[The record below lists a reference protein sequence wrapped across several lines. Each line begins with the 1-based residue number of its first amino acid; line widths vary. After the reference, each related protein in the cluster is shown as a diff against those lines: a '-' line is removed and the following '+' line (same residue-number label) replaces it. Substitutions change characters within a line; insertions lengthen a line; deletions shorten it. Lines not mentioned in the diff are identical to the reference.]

1 MLLST
6 LSLELIFS
14 VNKISSWLRV
24 ILHIKLLSYFSILET
39 NTQEGIT
46 GTSFLQIK
54 YVAEDY
60 FDGHERGHLQ
70 DGDEKNKVLAPMK
83 DIPLSGY
90 TAVVGVGTPPQKL
103 DCIFDTGS
111 SVMFVK

>member
-1 MLLST
+1 M
-6 LSLELIFS
+6 
-14 VNKISSWLRV
+14 
-24 ILHIKLLSYFSILET
+24 

-54 YVAEDY
+54 YPAEDY
-60 FDGHERGHLQ
+60 FDGQERGHLQ
-70 DGDEKNKVLAPMK
+70 EGDKKNKVLAPMR
-83 DIPLSGY
+83 DLPLSGY
-90 TAVVGVGTPPQKL
+90 TAVVGVGSGNDKENGKSNAQKL